1 MGFIDQMALWIKN
14 MVATMWTA
22 TKAIFRT
29 GKAIT
34 FWATGLFIHT
44 VGQSSFLF
52 VLSGIAAVL
61 WMVGVI
67 SLSVFC
73 TIAASCVVTFFIVS
87 RSPYVKNLPGLWR
100 LLVRLIIAGLLVW
113 GGMWFSDWAIEQYHQ
128 NRREAKQPESKQ
140 EPTPK
145 TEQPKQ
151 PMVSNV
157 APEVQVKLIFK
168 DSPLFTPKRKQQIT
182 AEIDAFRKYLI
193 GLGFDVPKE
202 TPPIG
207 TYSGKGF
214 QGGYSG
220 SLGNNLPFNADIY
233 IGDEAIDDPTSW
245 RRAYAYYFFTVIFDR
260 HSQKDAGLKFR
271 KEWIIHIFL
280 DYFANSYSNKR
291 PKFAKGIDEWVNALW
306 DIRDSCGQDFTD
318 RALFYTSEVKI
329 EAEEK
334 IEKNFKNFEK
344 DFNKDFSLRFLEGA
358 WVVDNNLQNRPKIGE
373 ILRRHNLL

>member
-1 MGFIDQMALWIKN
+1 MEHPNSDTTWYRRREIIIPILLGII
-14 MVATMWTA
+14 VAIVPWVWPMN
-22 TKAIFRT
+22 
-29 GKAIT
+29 
-34 FWATGLFIHT
+34 
-44 VGQSSFLF
+44 
-52 VLSGIAAVL
+52 
-61 WMVGVI
+61 
-67 SLSVFC
+67 
-73 TIAASCVVTFFIVS
+73 FIVMLICWLILIGCIEWLIFILVS
-87 RSPYVKNLPGLWR
+87 RK
-100 LLVRLIIAGLLVW
+100 LLRKVILVAAAILLII
-113 GGMWFSDWAIEQYHQ
+113 GGFYRVREQWTKDHPVLI
-128 NRREAKQPESKQ
+128 KES
-140 EPTPK
+140 PSIG
-145 TEQPKQ
+145 EQPKQ
-151 PMVSNV
+151 PPYKEEARRLPSKTHFNMDSKV
-157 APEVQVKLIFK
+157 EVKLIFK
-168 DSPLFTPKRKQQIT
+168 DSPLFTPERKRQIT
-182 AEIDAFRKYLI
+182 IEIDAFRKYLI

-202 TPPIG
+202 MPPIG
-207 TYSGKGF
+207 TFHGKGF
-214 QGGYSG
+214 QSAYSG

-245 RRAYAYYFFTVIFDR
+245 KRAYAYYFFTVIFDR